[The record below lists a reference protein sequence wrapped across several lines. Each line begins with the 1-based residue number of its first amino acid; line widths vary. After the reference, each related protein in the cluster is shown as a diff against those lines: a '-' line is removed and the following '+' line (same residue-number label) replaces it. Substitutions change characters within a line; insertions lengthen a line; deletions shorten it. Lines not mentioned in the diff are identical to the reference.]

1 MVTVIAIEEPL
12 PLDFLSPTFLIIAT
26 LFVDSVKVEHDVGV
40 RTFTVGRYLFAIFC
54 NTPKIPGTS
63 RPWKGNMS
71 LVGSS
76 IVDSS
81 LGAEGVYKNGKPV
94 SLYG

>member
-1 MVTVIAIEEPL
+1 MPA
-12 PLDFLSPTFLIIAT
+12 
-26 LFVDSVKVEHDVGV
+26 
-40 RTFTVGRYLFAIFC
+40 FAHLRWAGILKYPEGNF
-54 NTPKIPGTS
+54 GTS
-63 RPWKGNMS
+63 KPRKDNLS

-76 IVDSS
+76 IVDST